1 MEAMGVN
8 FSTEQS
14 WTCKQCTLINTGR
27 NPTCSACGYRKQP
40 TVSAWTCKVCGSRN
54 PQTVVLCNHCGS
66 DRIKSPRNCDHN
78 GKQWTCPRCTLTNPW
93 TASICSACQLD
104 PSLVMADSSASRGSS
119 AKERLY
125 PDLSLQLHPVIAQ
138 QSPEVLKCPKCQ
150 SLLYDNV
157 GVYCTVCH
165 SPCPEE
171 GFKPRPFPKSS
182 VPHVSKDIDDSHW
195 SCSGCTLDNKA
206 SNSVCEVCGRAR
218 DVGPNR
224 SNSGETSDSTGS
236 GVVDPGW
243 SCPTC
248 TLFNSS
254 NVAMCSACGSKRDS
268 GASHGEASQPSPST
282 SPSKTMKRQKSI
294 PVESRRMR
302 DEKQA
307 KEQWINIVQYCN
319 SQSIQFIDD
328 SFPPAEKSLYL
339 EPRFSEHPRVAEWR
353 RPQHITSFGGGRG
366 TASIALAVFRSP
378 RPDDIM
384 QGVLGDCW
392 FLSAMAVL
400 GERPELLEK
409 IVITREINPEG
420 AYQVRL
426 CKDGKW
432 TVILVDDL
440 LPCDCHGQPVYSQA
454 RRRQLWVP
462 LIEKAMAK
470 LHGCYQALTA
480 GRCIEG
486 LATLTGAPCQSFM
499 LHAPQN
505 PTSDTEPIDKDMIWA
520 QLLSCRSAGFL
531 MGASCGGDTKPEEEP
546 VFAAVGLQTHHAYSV
561 LDVKDVHG
569 IRLVRLRN
577 PWGRFSWTGD
587 WSDASPLWT
596 PELRY
601 ELMAHGSEEGVF
613 WMSLEDFMKYFD
625 SVDVCKLREGW
636 AEARVNGC
644 FPAFAGPPAKV
655 ALVNVFSTTD
665 VDFCLFQEGV
675 RGKAEG
681 VKSLLDLSIIVC
693 RTSSGTLSP
702 RPLSLVCHSRRQVK
716 SDVSCNG
723 ILEEGTYMI
732 VCSAFNHW
740 QSLEARS
747 NEVAG
752 ASFVK
757 GLVDEELFPNYVLAV
772 HSSRAVMVEQ
782 VPMADFCLAD
792 TLLLL
797 ATSKGKRHEGI
808 PGVTCY
814 YMAQGI
820 AGLIVVAENRR
831 PEHHLLVDC
840 DCSES
845 FNVVSSRGVLMT
857 TDCVPPL
864 HTQILVLLTQLEG
877 TDGFAVSHK
886 LSFRILPDNGFGAY
900 GAHHTPQLTP
910 ELFGLHSAR
919 PL

>member
-1 MEAMGVN
+1 V
-8 FSTEQS
+8 
-14 WTCKQCTLINTGR
+14 
-27 NPTCSACGYRKQP
+27 
-40 TVSAWTCKVCGSRN
+40 
-54 PQTVVLCNHCGS
+54 
-66 DRIKSPRNCDHN
+66 
-78 GKQWTCPRCTLTNPW
+78 
-93 TASICSACQLD
+93 
-104 PSLVMADSSASRGSS
+104 ADAAKGTTSQESASNR
-119 AKERLY
+119 RLY
-125 PDLSLQLHPVIAQ
+125 PDLTLELYPEIAQ
-138 QSPEVLKCPKCQ
+138 QSSEVLKCPNCQ

-157 GVYCTVCH
+157 GLFCTVCR

-171 GFKPRPFPKSS
+171 GFKPRPFPESS
-182 VPHVSKDIDDSHW
+182 VPHISKDPDDQKW
-195 SCSGCTLDNKA
+195 SCPGCTFENKA
-206 SNSVCEVCGRAR
+206 SKSSCEVCGSEP
-218 DVGPNR
+218 VVEPKP
-224 SNSGETSDSTGS
+224 STSGETTDSSGSSAVGS
-236 GVVDPGW
+236 GWP
-243 SCPTC
+243 CPAC
-248 TLFNSS
+248 TLVNPFTS
-254 NVAMCSACGSKRDS
+254 AACSACGATKG
-268 GASHGEASQPSPST
+268 GANEQNNPLT
-282 SPSKTMKRQKSI
+282 SPGAASPASRTIQRQKSI
-294 PVESRRMR
+294 PVESRRKR

-307 KEQWINIVQYCN
+307 KEQWDNIAKYCKN
-319 SQSIQFIDD
+319 NKIQFVDD

-339 EPRFSEHPRVAEWR
+339 QPRFSEHPRVANWL
-353 RPQHITSFGGGRG
+353 RPQQIHSFGGNAHG
-366 TASIALAVFRSP
+366 IPLAVFRSP

-392 FLSAMAVL
+392 FLSALAVL
-400 GERPELLEK
+400 AERPELLEK
-409 IVITREINPEG
+409 TVITREVNLEG
-420 AYQVRL
+420 VYQVRL

-440 LPCDCHGQPVYSQA
+440 LPCDRYGQPVYSQA
-454 RRRQLWVP
+454 RRKQLWVP

-486 LATLTGAPCQSFM
+486 LATLTGDPCESFM
-499 LHAPQN
+499 LHEPQN
-505 PTSDTEPIDKDMIWA
+505 PTNDTETIDKDMIWA

-625 SVDVCKLREGW
+625 SVDVCKIREGW
-636 AEARVNGC
+636 AEARANGC

-655 ALVNVFSTTD
+655 ALVNVFSTTE
-665 VDFCLFQEGV
+665 VDMCLFQEGV
-675 RGKAEG
+675 RGMAEG

-693 RTSSGTLSP
+693 RTSSGTSSP
-702 RPLSLVCHSRRQVK
+702 RPLSLVCHSKRQVK
-716 SDVSCNG
+716 ANVSCNS
-723 ILEEGTYMI
+723 ILEQGSYMI

-740 QSLEARS
+740 QSLEARRS
-747 NEVAG
+747 EAAG

-757 GLVDEELFPNYVLAV
+757 GLVHEELFPNYVLSV
-772 HSSRAVMVEQ
+772 HSSRGVLLDQIAM
-782 VPMADFCLAD
+782 PDFCLAD
-792 TLLLL
+792 AFLLL
-797 ATSKGKRHEGI
+797 ATTYGKRHEGI

-831 PEHHLLVDC
+831 PDHHLLVDC

-864 HTQILVLLTQLEG
+864 HKQVLILLTQLEG

-886 LSFRILPDNGFGAY
+886 LSFRILSDNGFGSY

>member
-1 MEAMGVN
+1 MN
-8 FSTEQS
+8 LSTQPDWQCE
-14 WTCKQCTLINTGR
+14 KCTLINPGR
-27 NPTCSACGYRKQP
+27 INICQACGRRKQHAE
-40 TVSAWTCKVCGSRN
+40 SWVCDACASRN
-54 PQTVVLCNHCGS
+54 PHALVLCNNCGS
-66 DRIKSPRNCDHN
+66 KRLKASSVTPDANNTSN
-78 GKQWTCPRCTLTNPW
+78 GKQWTCSRCTLTNPW
-93 TASICSACQLD
+93 KNNTCSACGLD
-104 PSLVMADSSASRGSS
+104 QALVLADP
-119 AKERLY
+119 AKETTSTEPSSNRKIYPDLKLDLY
-125 PDLSLQLHPVIAQ
+125 PDIAQ
-138 QSPEVLKCPKCQ
+138 QSPEVLKCDKCQ

-157 GVYCTVCH
+157 GLHCTVCH

-171 GFKPRPFPKSS
+171 GFKPRPFPESS
-182 VPHVSKDIDDSHW
+182 KPRASKDLDDQKW
-195 SCSGCTLDNKA
+195 SCSGCTFENKA
-206 SNSVCEVCGRAR
+206 SNSICELCGSGRE
-218 DVGPNR
+218 VEPKP
-224 SNSGETSDSTGS
+224 SSSGETTDSS
-236 GVVDPGW
+236 GLSAVDAEWP
-243 SCPTC
+243 CPTC
-248 TLFNSS
+248 TLVNSPTT
-254 NVAMCSACGSKRDS
+254 VVCSACGTQKNGTSDKQNPP
-268 GASHGEASQPSPST
+268 ASPGPAVNPNR
-282 SPSKTMKRQKSI
+282 TMQRQKSI
-294 PVESRRMR
+294 PVESRRKR

-307 KEQWINIVQYCN
+307 KEQWISIVKYCKNNNIKFV
-319 SQSIQFIDD
+319 DD
-328 SFPPAEKSLYL
+328 SFLPTEKSLYL
-339 EPRFSEHPRVAEWR
+339 QPRFSEHPRVANWL
-353 RPQHITSFGGGRG
+353 RPQQIQSFRSGGHSPS
-366 TASIALAVFRSP
+366 TIPLAVFRNP

-400 GERPELLEK
+400 AERPELLEK

-440 LPCDCHGQPVYSQA
+440 LPCDKYGRPVYSQA
-454 RRRQLWVP
+454 RRQQLWVP

-486 LATLTGAPCQSFM
+486 LATLTGAPCESFM

-505 PTSDTEPIDKDMIWA
+505 PTSDFETIDKDMIWA

-531 MGASCGGDTKPEEEP
+531 MGASCGGDTQPEEEP

-587 WSDASPLWT
+587 WSDASSLWT

-625 SVDVCKLREGW
+625 SVDVCKVREGW
-636 AEARVNGC
+636 AEARANGC
-644 FPAFAGPPAKV
+644 FPAFAGLPAKV
-655 ALVNVFSTTD
+655 ALVNVFATTE
-665 VDFCLFQEGV
+665 VDLCLFQEGA
-675 RGKAEG
+675 RGMAEG

-693 RTSSGTLSP
+693 RTSSGTASP
-702 RPLSLVCHSRRQVK
+702 KPQSVVCHSKRQVK
-716 SDVSCNG
+716 ANVSCNG

-740 QSLEARS
+740 HSLEARRS
-747 NEVAG
+747 
-752 ASFVK
+752 K
-757 GLVDEELFPNYVLAV
+757 GGGDEELFPNYVLAL
-772 HSSRAVMVEQ
+772 HSSRGVLMDQ
-782 VPMADFCLAD
+782 IPMPDFCLAD

-797 ATSKGKRHEGI
+797 ATTNGKQHQGI

-831 PEHHLLVDC
+831 PDHHLLVDC
-840 DCSES
+840 DCSQS

-857 TDCVPPL
+857 TDCVPPFHKQVL
-864 HTQILVLLTQLEG
+864 ILLTQLEG

-886 LSFRILPDNGFGAY
+886 LSFRILSDNGYGAY
-900 GAHHTPQLTP
+900 GAHHTPPLSP
-910 ELFGLHSAR
+910 DLFGVHSAR